1 MRFGRRRAVVAGAA
15 VRARVPGQ
23 AKRASTRRAR
33 TDNLRHMLEY
43 FVQQPLLLLFAVLA
57 VGFAAGRVRVM
68 GVSLGVAAVLFAGL
82 AAGAIDPRLQIPEIV
97 QRFGLVLFVYTVGV
111 ASGPGF
117 FASFRRRGLRDAA
130 YAAGALLFA
139 AGLVVLAQKV
149 AGLNAPRAAGLFA
162 GALTNTPAL
171 AAVLERVRA
180 LPGVGEKLL
189 ADPVVAY
196 SLCYPMGV
204 LGVILVMAA
213 ARAWWARDLKAS
225 RRAVALVRSVRV
237 QRAICEFSVEELVRR
252 RGWRV
257 LFARRRRDEHVD
269 IIKPWEHLAVG
280 DLVTL
285 VAERDDLA
293 RVVDEIGEPAEEQLE
308 LDRSDLDFRRVFVS
322 EPALFGRTLGE
333 LNLLQR
339 FGALVTRVR
348 RGDVD
353 VLPDGK
359 LVLEPGDRVR
369 VLAPRARMKEVVA
382 FFGDS
387 YRALAEVDVLS
398 FGLGCAAGLGL
409 GLVPVPLPGGGTFQL
424 GMAGGPLVMGLV
436 LGALGRSG
444 PLVWQLPF
452 SAGLTLRQ
460 IGIVLFLAGVG
471 TRSGWVFAQ
480 TFAKPGSLPLF
491 VAGAVITLVTALL
504 ALVIGR
510 RVLKVRASV
519 LMGMV
524 AGLQTQSA
532 ALAFANEGSTDDGP
546 NAGYAAVYPFAT
558 IAKILIAQL
567 MVELFR

>member
-1 MRFGRRRAVVAGAA
+1 MIRPMGR
-15 VRARVPGQ
+15 P
-23 AKRASTRRAR
+23 ASTREARA
-33 TDNLRHMLEY
+33 DSLPGMIEY
-43 FVQQPLLLLFAVLA
+43 LVEQPLLLLFAVLA
-57 VGFAAGRVRVM
+57 VGFAAGRVRAW

-82 AAGAIDPRLQIPEIV
+82 AAGALDPRLQLPEIV

-130 YAAGALLFA
+130 YSGALLALA
-139 AGLVVLAQKV
+139 AGLTVLARH
-149 AGLNAPRAAGLFA
+149 AARLNGARAAGLFT
-162 GALTNTPAL
+162 GSLTNTPAL

-180 LPGVGEKLL
+180 VPGATERLL

-204 LGVILVMAA
+204 LGVIVVMAI
-213 ARAWWARDLKAS
+213 ARAHWAGALRAS
-225 RRAVALVRSVRV
+225 RRQVALEVRSVRV
-237 QRAICEFSVEELVRR
+237 LEPAACALPVAELVRR

-257 LFARRRRDEHVD
+257 LFARRRRADQVD
-269 IIKPWEHLAVG
+269 IIRPDEPLAVG

-285 VAERDDLA
+285 VAEHDDLA

-322 EPALFGRTLGE
+322 EPALFGRTLSD
-333 LNLLQR
+333 LQLLDR
-339 FGALVTRVR
+339 FGAIVTRVR

-353 VLPDGK
+353 VLPDGRT
-359 LVLEPGDRVR
+359 VLEPGDRVR

-398 FGLGCAAGLGL
+398 FGLGCAAGLAL
-409 GLVPVPLPGGGTFQL
+409 GLVPMPLPGGGTFQL
-424 GMAGGPLVMGLV
+424 GMAGGPLIAGLV

-460 IGIVLFLAGVG
+460 IGLVLFLAGVG

-480 TFAKPGSLPLF
+480 TFGEPGALPLF
-491 VAGAVITLVTALL
+491 VAGALVTMATTTA
-504 ALVIGR
+504 ALVVAR
-510 RVLKVRASV
+510 RVLKVRPDVA
-519 LMGMV
+519 LGMV
-524 AGLQTQSA
+524 AAVHTQPA
-532 ALAFANEGSTDDGP
+532 ALAFATESAGDDGP
-546 NAGYAAVYPFAT
+546 NAGWASVFPFAT
-558 IAKILIAQL
+558 IAKILLAQL
-567 MVELFR
+567 LVSLLK

>member
-1 MRFGRRRAVVAGAA
+1 
-15 VRARVPGQ
+15 
-23 AKRASTRRAR
+23 
-33 TDNLRHMLEY
+33 MLEY

-57 VGFAAGRVRVM
+57 VGFVAGRVRVM

-225 RRAVALVRSVRV
+225 RRAVALEVRSVRV
-237 QRAICEFSVEELVRR
+237 LERAICEFSVEELVRR

-480 TFAKPGSLPLF
+480 TFAEPGALPIF
-491 VAGAVITLVTALL
+491 VGGAVVTMATTTFGLLVARHLLRVRPDVAL
-504 ALVIGR
+504 
-510 RVLKVRASV
+510 
-519 LMGMV
+519 GMV
-524 AGLQTQSA
+524 SAVHTQPA
-532 ALAFANEGSTDDGP
+532 ALAFATEIAGDDGP
-546 NAGYAAVYPFAT
+546 NAGWAAVFPFAT
-558 IAKILIAQL
+558 IVKILLAQIL
-567 MVELFR
+567 VSALH